1 MDHSPPNH
9 ASAKAFSRASEDDL
23 LSIDLLQEVC
33 GNEDL
38 ETVEEVEIIFNAI
51 AEISNLDRCIN
62 LRSLSLIGVGLKRIS
77 NLACVGHCLER
88 LSLSGNAITKIENL
102 YLPNLRELYLHQNAI
117 WRIEGFEGC
126 PKLQRLWLTE
136 NRIVKL
142 DNC

>member
-1 MDHSPPNH
+1 MIHQEI
-9 ASAKAFSRASEDDL
+9 ARQRRFLASENDL

-77 NLACVGHCLER
+77 NLQCVGHCLER
-88 LSLSGNAITKIENL
+88 LSLSENAITRIENL
-102 YLPNLRELYLHQNAI
+102 YLPNLRELYLHQNSI
-117 WRIEGFEGC
+117 CRIS
-126 PKLQRLWLTE
+126 KALRVAQ
-136 NRIVKL
+136 
-142 DNC
+142 NCSACGLPTIA